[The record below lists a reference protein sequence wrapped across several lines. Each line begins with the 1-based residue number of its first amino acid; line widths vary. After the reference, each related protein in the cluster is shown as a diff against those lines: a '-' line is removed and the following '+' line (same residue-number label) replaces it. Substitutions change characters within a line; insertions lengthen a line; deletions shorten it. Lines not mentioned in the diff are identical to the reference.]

1 MKNRSSQK
9 HFTPLA
15 LWRGV
20 GGEAFLFMLLL
31 LSSSPLLAQ
40 PKKSRVATAS
50 SSSTTTQ
57 KKTTATKPASDR
69 AALMFPTSDAMP
81 EDVVWRRDIYR
92 QLDLMKDSNAPLYYP
107 VEPRGKEQNLFTYL
121 FRLFV
126 SGRIP
131 AYQYKLDGNE
141 SFEAKDKAD
150 ARELL
155 ERYSI
160 YYEEKDG
167 KVSVPESD
175 IPSAEVT
182 RYYVKES
189 NYFDQR
195 SATYKTRVTALC
207 PVLMR
212 GADDFGTE
220 ATPYPLFWIN
230 YDDVA
235 AYLSRMPLMAS
246 NLNNVTNMTVDD
258 YFTMNRY
265 EGKIYK
271 TNNLQGRVLANY
283 CKTDSAM
290 STEQK
295 RIEQELEDFEHHIW
309 HQPEVKDSLD
319 SIAAIQDVGKK
330 GKTKAKATK
339 KEKTPSRRSS
349 TSAAAKPKSGGS
361 SAPRVSARRQRR

>member
-1 MKNRSSQK
+1 M
-9 HFTPLA
+9 
-15 LWRGV
+15 
-20 GGEAFLFMLLL
+20 
-31 LSSSPLLAQ
+31 
-40 PKKSRVATAS
+40 
-50 SSSTTTQ
+50 
-57 KKTTATKPASDR
+57 
-69 AALMFPTSDAMP
+69 
-81 EDVVWRRDIYR
+81 
-92 QLDLMKDSNAPLYYP
+92 
-107 VEPRGKEQNLFTYL
+107 
-121 FRLFV
+121 

-141 SFEAKDKAD
+141 SFEEKDKAD

-290 STEQK
+290 SKEQK
-295 RIEQELEDFEHHIW
+295 RIEQELEDFEHRIW

-319 SIAAIQDVGKK
+319 SIAALQNAGKQ
-330 GKTKAKATK
+330 GKIKAK
-339 KEKTPSRRSS
+339 KEKTSSRRSS
-349 TSAAAKPKSGGS
+349 TSSAAKPKSGGS